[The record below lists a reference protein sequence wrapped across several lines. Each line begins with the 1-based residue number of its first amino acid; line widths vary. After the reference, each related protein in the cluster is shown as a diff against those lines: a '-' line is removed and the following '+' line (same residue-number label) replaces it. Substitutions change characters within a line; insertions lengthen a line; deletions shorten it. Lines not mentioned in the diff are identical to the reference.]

1 MLASNQLQHF
11 GEQDS
16 PEEMTLVVQAQVS
29 RPEDK
34 NIGDQ
39 TLPHVCS
46 LLVDHHN
53 CLVFNVCKSRLSN
66 FTLHFREFWVLFSVR
81 QSYSEHI

>member
-39 TLPHVCS
+39 TLPHVCCE
-46 LLVDHHN
+46 V
-53 CLVFNVCKSRLSN
+53 VWMQR
-66 FTLHFREFWVLFSVR
+66 
-81 QSYSEHI
+81 

>member
-34 NIGDQ
+34 NIGDR
-39 TLPHVCS
+39 TLPHVCCE
-46 LLVDHHN
+46 V
-53 CLVFNVCKSRLSN
+53 VWMQR
-66 FTLHFREFWVLFSVR
+66 
-81 QSYSEHI
+81 